1 MKWLSLVLL
10 MTSLTSWASIFGIV
24 RTEGVVKDFDE
35 KTVTLVD
42 EDGKKFKVLRSE
54 IPKSYKIQSGEKIVI
69 EEKARDVIEKHKKK
83 KVQ

>member
-1 MKWLSLVLL
+1 MKGLALILIFS
-10 MTSLTSWASIFGIV
+10 SFNSWASIFGIV

-69 EEKARDVIEKHKKK
+69 EERARDVIEKHKQK